1 MNNIS
6 VYSQNKLDGM
16 LNTAITEANMCR
28 VINRKNPVLMTLDS
42 CFCMEKGSDRFLKEK
57 VFPYLNGTK
66 IYVEVAVLSELH
78 KLAKDSDRATALK
91 AKNALVFIAQHSQYF
106 QIVGKETDGGS
117 LADTFFL
124 SLIAKRIGKYH
135 VVLLT
140 EDKKLMHSMQSMYCG
155 MSCVHHKRS
164 LTIIR
169 FSTNRMQSW
178 YDPTGVPPRKNS
190 GFKLKFPNAVVF
202 TDDAKARKLAK
213 SMGSGAK
220 SRVFE
225 IDNDPSRVAKVLHP
239 SVFANDHSFDSFFKR
254 VSTLM
259 NLELAHESLVL
270 PDELIYDT
278 NGPDKNAVGYLMER
292 VNGGKTLHALLNQG
306 ELSFTE
312 RITIISQLASVL
324 TYLQE
329 KHNISVPDLRLD
341 NLMLDMKK
349 SLKIIDSDG
358 FDIPGAPQE
367 NSNNFLYNPPSV
379 GFTGDATAFRFAAI
393 SFQILAGRHPFL
405 NPSTDSIRDAINDL
419 RFILTPDRQ
428 DIMRYLSEELRYAYI
443 DTFVHGKTTS
453 MTQWKELWS
462 DYLEDILEA
471 MKGYSAI

>member
-1 MNNIS
+1 
-6 VYSQNKLDGM
+6 M
-16 LNTAITEANMCR
+16 LNTYITDQHMSR
-28 VINRKNPVLMTLDS
+28 VINRKNPVLVTLDS

-57 VFPYLNGTK
+57 VFPYLKGK

-78 KLAKDSDRATALK
+78 KLAKSPDHSTALK

-124 SLIAKRIGKYH
+124 SLIAKRIGKHH
-135 VVLLT
+135 VVFLT

-202 TDDAKARKLAK
+202 TDDAKAIRLGK
-213 SMGSGAK
+213 SIGSGAK

-225 IDNDPSRVAKVLHP
+225 IEGDPSRVAKVLHP
-239 SVFANDHSFDSFFKR
+239 SVFANDHTYNDFFKR
-254 VSTLM
+254 VTALM
-259 NLELAHESLVL
+259 DLGITHENLVL

-278 NGPDKNAVGYLMER
+278 NGPDKNAVGCLMER
-292 VNGGKTLHALLNQG
+292 VEGGKTLHALLNQG
-306 ELSFTE
+306 QLSFTE
-312 RITIISQLASVL
+312 RITITAQLATAL
-324 TYLQE
+324 EDLKKNGIE
-329 KHNISVPDLRLD
+329 IPDLRLD
-341 NLMLDMKK
+341 NCMYGKK
-349 SLKIIDSDG
+349 KLLKIIDSDG
-358 FDIPGAPQE
+358 FDIPGAPHE
-367 NSNNFLYNPPSV
+367 HSNNFLYDPPSTS
-379 GFTGDATAFRFAAI
+379 FTGDATAFRFALI
-393 SFQILAGRHPFL
+393 SWQIFTGKHPFL
-405 NPSTDSIRDAINDL
+405 NPNISIRDAINSYQ
-419 RFILTPDRQ
+419 FILTSDRK
-428 DIMRYLSEELRYAYI
+428 DAMDCLTEELRQAYI
-443 DTFVHGKTTS
+443 DTFHGKTTS

>member
-57 VFPYLNGTK
+57 VFPYLKGKK

-78 KLAKDSDRATALK
+78 KLAKDPDRATALK

-124 SLIAKRIGKYH
+124 SLIAKRIGKHH

-178 YDPTGVPPRKNS
+178 YDPTGVPPLKNS

-202 TDDAKARKLAK
+202 TDDAKAIRLAK
-213 SMGSGAK
+213 SIGSGAT

-225 IDNDPSRVAKVLHP
+225 IEGDPSHVAKILHP
-239 SVFANDHSFDSFFKR
+239 SVFFANDRSYNDFFKR
-254 VSTLM
+254 VNTLM
-259 NLELAHESLVL
+259 DLEIAHESLIL
-270 PDELIYDT
+270 PKALLYDNT
-278 NGPDKNAVGYLMER
+278 GPDKNPVGYLMEC
-292 VNGGKTLHALLNQG
+292 VEGGKTLHALLNQG
-306 ELSFTE
+306 QLSFTE
-312 RITIISQLASVL
+312 RITIIFQLAMALGFLLKNGIV
-324 TYLQE
+324 
-329 KHNISVPDLRLD
+329 IPDLRLD
-341 NLMLDMKK
+341 NCMFDEKK
-349 SLKIIDSDG
+349 LLKIIDSDG
-358 FDIPGAPQE
+358 FDIPGAPHE
-367 NSNNFLYNPPSV
+367 HSNNVLYNPPSV
-379 GFTGDATAFRFAAI
+379 GFTGDATAFRFALI
-393 SFQILAGRHPFL
+393 SWQILAGKHAFL
-405 NPSTDSIRDAINDL
+405 NPGVSIRDAIDAQQ
-419 RFILTPDRQ
+419 FVLTADRKYVM
-428 DIMRYLSEELRYAYI
+428 DHLSEELRQAYL
-443 DTFVHGKTTS
+443 DTFHGKTTS
-453 MTQWKELWS
+453 MSQWKKLWS
-462 DYLEDILEA
+462 EYLEYILEA
-471 MKGYSAI
+471 MKGYSAV